1 MNALVKTVGWITS
14 LFRSSGSVTVAVE
27 WQYSSGTRRAAPGP
41 AQLSA
46 SLWTRRDKTFWIL
59 NLYIFGC
66 VGPHTACHVSP
77 RPRLSQNRDISHRQ
91 ANQILGAEILKPW
104 KMQAD
109 HILYKF

>member
-46 SLWTRRDKTFWIL
+46 SLWTRRDKTF
-59 NLYIFGC
+59 
-66 VGPHTACHVSP
+66 
-77 RPRLSQNRDISHRQ
+77 
-91 ANQILGAEILKPW
+91 
-104 KMQAD
+104 
-109 HILYKF
+109 

>member
-46 SLWTRRDKTFWIL
+46 SLSTLSTLCTLDTQRQDIL
-59 NLYIFGC
+59 NFEFVHFLA
-66 VGPHTACHVSP
+66 VLGPTLRVMCPPGLA
-77 RPRLSQNRDISHRQ
+77 SHR
-91 ANQILGAEILKPW
+91 IETFHTGRPI
-104 KMQAD
+104 
-109 HILYKF
+109 KF

>member
-46 SLWTRRDKTFWIL
+46 SLWTLSTLCTLDTQRQDIL
-59 NLYIFGC
+59 NFEFVHFWLCWAPHC
-66 VGPHTACHVSP
+66 VSCVPPVPGLA
-77 RPRLSQNRDISHRQ
+77 SHR
-91 ANQILGAEILKPW
+91 IETFHTGRPI
-104 KMQAD
+104 
-109 HILYKF
+109 KF

>member
-46 SLWTRRDKTFWIL
+46 SLWMDTLDTLHLGHAVRRHFE
-59 NLYIFGC
+59 F
-66 VGPHTACHVSP
+66 
-77 RPRLSQNRDISHRQ
+77 
-91 ANQILGAEILKPW
+91 
-104 KMQAD
+104 
-109 HILYKF
+109 